1 MSRVRITAAE
11 WVEHHRQGDAKIV
24 DGRRHVAALEPT
36 TGETELVEVDIE
48 DEPDVRCA
56 VIDGRLDAE
65 DMARALTG
73 FRGVTCTPS
82 SSMRYVRA
90 SSDGDACAYVFDE
103 DSGMVYILD

>member
-24 DGRRHVAALEPT
+24 DGRRHVVAQEPC
-36 TGETELVEVDIE
+36 TGETALVEVDIE

-73 FRGVTCTPS
+73 FRGVTGTPS
-82 SSMRYVRA
+82 SAMRYVRA

>member
-24 DGRRHVAALEPT
+24 DGRRHLIAQEPC
-36 TGETELVEVDIE
+36 TGEASLVEVDIE

-56 VIDGRLDAE
+56 VVDGRLDAE

-73 FRGVTCTPS
+73 FRGVQTGTT